1 METATHIND
10 LPDDIIAKILW
21 HCEESTPW
29 KSDSDALWSR
39 HSLYEKPLYL
49 RSIVLDK
56 DPSPEEEDSY
66 PVSYPSAIPT
76 AAKIFLVSSVCR
88 RWRDVAQRNIS
99 TLLVERK
106 QAIPLQE
113 LSNAVA
119 CFPNL
124 THLHLCDDSVE
135 TLDDSFLA
143 HLASSCPQLKILHV
157 GRSIT
162 HHPDYV
168 GPKHKHPITEAGLD
182 RFFQRCTQL
191 EQLSLLCLHWNTELP
206 ASFFRLT
213 RLHTLAL
220 TAASALEAP
229 DLESLASLTTLH
241 IAFPE
246 VTEEQLAN
254 VRRLPSITGLSLS
267 PGTSFSPHG
276 SAAFAIAQLPL
287 IKSLSSRH
295 VLLSDWPLT
304 SLERLQISDCENLKR
319 LPARIA
325 ELLPS
330 LRELT
335 VSRCH
340 ALEELPEGACSLKHL
355 ETLSLIKCD
364 KFRCLPENVGRLSAL
379 STLVL
384 DLLPLLA
391 SLPASICQLS
401 SLETFFLLS
410 CDSIRELPAGFGRLT
425 ALTTLCLERV
435 ALPADIGRLSN
446 LHTLLV
452 TRSFGYP
459 HLPCSLSSL
468 SETSSLTRLELN
480 RCGVELLPEGVGS
493 LSSLRELHVSSC
505 PRLAA
510 LPASVTSLTALE
522 ALSLADCHNLTS
534 APTRLDGLTRLKR
547 LEVARCDRLTR
558 PPLVLP
564 ASIEWLGWGGFRHA
578 WPLPDV
584 STLTGLRTLRLD
596 VVAVA
601 CGVAVSRSLSH
612 LEHLQLTLANDAE
625 ELPFALTFLSCLR
638 TLIIDYAINLQR
650 LPADIGS
657 ALPQLRK
664 LKLVSAY
671 ELGELPASVTALQ
684 NLTSL
689 TACNAPLASLPDG
702 IGALSRLR
710 ELDLYNSDDLEQLP
724 ASLTHLT
731 RLNHLS
737 ITTCPIRSL
746 CPTVSQFSRLR
757 SLNLSGC
764 AQLEALPGDLSAL
777 TALRSLDVEECG
789 HVTDTD
795 GAITRKAGNDHNLK
809 RYGTWSGWQQRG
821 GTAKKRGV
829 GLCAS
834 SSSHPRPCAPMS
846 PRPCAPMSPRPC
858 APMSPRPCAPM
869 SPVPVPYVSPSLCPY
884 VSPSLCPYVSPSL
897 CPYVSPS
904 LCPYVSPS
912 LCPYVS
918 PSLCPYV
925 SPSLCPYVSPSLCP
939 YVSPSLCPYVSPSLC
954 PYVSPSLCPYV
965 SPSLCP
971 YVSPS
976 LCPYVSPSLCPY
988 VSPSLCPY
996 VSPSLCPYVSPSL
1009 CPYVSPSL
1017 CPYVSPSL
1025 CPYVSPSLCPYVSP
1039 SLCPYVSPSLCPYVS
1054 PSLCPYVSP
1063 SLCPYVSR
1071 PLCPYVSP
1079 SLCPYVSPS
1088 LCPYVSPSLC
1098 PYVSPYLERVAAA
1111 VKAAKKRVPGSSLK
1125 GMFFI
1130 PPRHPTAPA
1139 PARRLAGVTGWLA
1152 LCLTPP
1158 PLPLCTPLPG
1168 ASQVSLG
1175 GWAAVPAATPAP
1187 RVPYPL
1193 SPLHTR
1199 PRQAPPRCRWWRT
1212 QQVHSPPLSYSHLPS
1227 RLSRLHF
1234 PPRRLPGVAGG
1245 ALSRR
1250 VAGPLPDCLHA
1261 EYGHA
1266 DVALLLSLGSPH
1278 LPPPPGAEGV
1288 VDQTRGLLTHMQA
1301 VSPGRVQGVVDQTRG
1316 LLTHM
1321 QAVSPGAFHAPHV
1334 KYVCISSRYDTVA
1347 YVHMPVSHA
1356 GEAFS
1361 ARQPA
1366 FPFPITSSPQP
1377 HPPTH
1382 AAVAAAAAAAA
1393 AGGEARVFAL
1403 DVKPVGVGG
1412 AASQAAGGSDAK
1424 PESESEGEREEGSSG
1439 ASDEKNQEATAGRQ
1453 VQVASGGGVFQA
1465 RMVGQGY
1472 KQVCGRAEVWG
1483 DRVVPED
1490 AALLEGAE
1498 NLILDGVYHSPV
1510 GASEARPWYGSPSV
1524 LPSWQH
1530 HLLV

>member
-10 LPDDIIAKILW
+10 LPDDILAKILW

-29 KSDSDALWSR
+29 KPESDALWSR
-39 HSLYEKPLYL
+39 HSLSPKPRYL

-66 PVSYPSAIPT
+66 PVSYPPAIPT

-106 QAIPLQE
+106 QAISLQQ

-135 TLDDSFLA
+135 TLDDTFLA
-143 HLASSCPQLKILHV
+143 HLASSCPQLKFLHV

-168 GPKHKHPITEAGLD
+168 GPKQKHPITEAGLD

-191 EQLSLLCLHWNTELP
+191 EQLSLLCLHPDVHLP
-206 ASFFRLT
+206 ASFFHLT

-229 DLESLASLTTLH
+229 DLETLGSLTNLH
-241 IAFPE
+241 VTSPE

-267 PGTSFSPHG
+267 AGTSFSPHG

-287 IKSLSSRH
+287 IKSLDSRH

-304 SLERLQISDCENLKR
+304 SLERLQISDCRDLKR

-325 ELLPS
+325 ELLPR

-340 ALEELPEGACSLKHL
+340 ALEELPEGAYSLKHL

-364 KFRCLPENVGRLSAL
+364 KFRCLPVNVGRLSAL

-410 CDSIRELPAGFGRLT
+410 CDSIRELPAGFGCLT

-452 TRSFGYP
+452 TTSFGYP
-459 HLPCSLSSL
+459 HLPCSLSKIA
-468 SETSSLTRLELN
+468 SLTRLELN
-480 RCGVELLPEGVGS
+480 GCGVELLPEGVGS
-493 LSSLRELHVSSC
+493 LSSMRELHVSSC
-505 PRLAA
+505 PRLTA
-510 LPASVTSLTALE
+510 LPASVTGLTALE

-547 LEVARCDRLTR
+547 LELARCDMLTR

-578 WPLPDV
+578 MPLPDV

-596 VVAVA
+596 VVAVG

-625 ELPFALTFLSCLR
+625 ELPFALTFLSHLR

-710 ELDLYNSDDLEQLP
+710 ELDLYNSDDLDQLP

-731 RLNHLS
+731 RLNLLS
-737 ITTCPIRSL
+737 ITACPIRSL

-757 SLNLSGC
+757 SLSLSGC
-764 AQLEALPGDLSAL
+764 AQLEALPGDVSAL

-795 GAITRKAGNDHNLK
+795 GSVLPRSINEVYGLK
-809 RYGTWSGWQQRG
+809 
-821 GTAKKRGV
+821 
-829 GLCAS
+829 
-834 SSSHPRPCAPMS
+834 
-846 PRPCAPMSPRPC
+846 
-858 APMSPRPCAPM
+858 
-869 SPVPVPYVSPSLCPY
+869 VSTHRC
-884 VSPSLCPYVSPSL
+884 
-897 CPYVSPS
+897 
-904 LCPYVSPS
+904 
-912 LCPYVS
+912 
-918 PSLCPYV
+918 
-925 SPSLCPYVSPSLCP
+925 
-939 YVSPSLCPYVSPSLC
+939 
-954 PYVSPSLCPYV
+954 
-965 SPSLCP
+965 
-971 YVSPS
+971 
-976 LCPYVSPSLCPY
+976 
-988 VSPSLCPY
+988 
-996 VSPSLCPYVSPSL
+996 
-1009 CPYVSPSL
+1009 
-1017 CPYVSPSL
+1017 
-1025 CPYVSPSLCPYVSP
+1025 
-1039 SLCPYVSPSLCPYVS
+1039 
-1054 PSLCPYVSP
+1054 
-1063 SLCPYVSR
+1063 
-1071 PLCPYVSP
+1071 
-1079 SLCPYVSPS
+1079 
-1088 LCPYVSPSLC
+1088 
-1098 PYVSPYLERVAAA
+1098 
-1111 VKAAKKRVPGSSLK
+1111 
-1125 GMFFI
+1125 
-1130 PPRHPTAPA
+1130 
-1139 PARRLAGVTGWLA
+1139 LAGVTGWLA

-1234 PPRRLPGVAGG
+1234 PPRRLPGVTGG

-1250 VAGPLPDCLHA
+1250 VAGPLLDCLHA

-1278 LPPPPGAEGV
+1278 LGRGGGGSDQRSANADASHLSRPPPPAG
-1288 VDQTRGLLTHMQA
+1288 
-1301 VSPGRVQGVVDQTRG
+1301 VQGVVDQTRG

-1334 KYVCISSRYDTVA
+1334 KYVCVSGRYDTVA

-1356 GEAFS
+1356 GEAFP

-1377 HPPTH
+1377 HPPNH
-1382 AAVAAAAAAAA
+1382 AAVAAA

-1412 AASQAAGGSDAK
+1412 AATQAAGGSDSE
-1424 PESESEGEREEGSSG
+1424 PESESEGERKEGSSG
-1439 ASDEKNQEATAGRQ
+1439 ASGEKNQEAVAGRQ

-1472 KQVCGRAEVWG
+1472 KQVCGRADVWG
-1483 DRVVPED
+1483 DGVVPED
-1490 AALLEGAE
+1490 AALLEGVE

-1530 HLLV
+1530 HLLA